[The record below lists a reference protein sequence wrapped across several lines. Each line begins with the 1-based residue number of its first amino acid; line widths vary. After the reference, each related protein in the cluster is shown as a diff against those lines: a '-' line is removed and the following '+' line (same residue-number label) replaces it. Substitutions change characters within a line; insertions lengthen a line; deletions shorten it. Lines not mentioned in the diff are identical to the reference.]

1 MIKKQKI
8 TFDIKKTIYDINYI
22 LSILPHKQPFIFVD
36 KIIEST
42 DNHVVGIKAVTINE
56 PFFVGHFPNEPIMP
70 GVLLIEAIAQVGC
83 IFVLSK
89 VDDPKK
95 YYTYLLKIDKTK
107 FKKKVVPGDIIIF
120 KLNLLKPIRRN
131 IINMH
136 GYGYVNNNI
145 VVETELIA
153 KISKI

>member
-1 MIKKQKI
+1 MIKKHNN
-8 TFDIKKTIYDINYI
+8 TLYDINHI
-22 LSILPHKQPFIFVD
+22 MSILPHKPPFIFVD
-36 KIIEST
+36 KIIEFT

-56 PFFVGHFPNEPIMP
+56 PFFLGHFPNEPIMP

-120 KLNLLKPIRRN
+120 KLILLRPIRKN

-136 GYGYVNNNI
+136 GSGYVNNNI
-145 VVETELIA
+145 VVETELIS
-153 KISKI
+153 KISKKNN

>member
-1 MIKKQKI
+1 MIKKHNN
-8 TFDIKKTIYDINYI
+8 TLYDINHI
-22 LSILPHKQPFIFVD
+22 MSILPHKPPFIFVD
-36 KIIEST
+36 KIIEFT

-70 GVLLIEAIAQVGC
+70 GVLLIEAMAQVGG

-95 YYTYLLKIDKTK
+95 YSTYLLKIDKTK

-120 KLNLLKPIRRN
+120 KLILLRPIIKN
-131 IINMH
+131 IINMQ

-145 VVETELIA
+145 VVETELIS
-153 KISKI
+153 KISKKNN